1 MFHAPK
7 KKRKKKEEDT
17 HMRKSAALVASAV
30 SSSGFCANNNGSRK
44 NGSFYS
50 SSSHRRE
57 GRRATVAS
65 VSSSSKSSFPFLDD
79 DGDDDVAGGS
89 LKREKPI
96 SGRRSRAGG
105 VDVLAQRSLSEKKK
119 IRVNRK
125 KKQATLPDSTT
136 IDYVSELDVKFLFD
150 EISTDDLYLI
160 EPLLLGEG
168 GAKED
173 EATTVIVDVGAN
185 IGLFSLEALKKCTE
199 GGEKR
204 DKKKY
209 ELYAFEPSPKT
220 YEALRSNLERKF
232 KDDARVSLRLA
243 NEAVGD
249 GKEDTISFTSFPNA
263 AGWSTAIE
271 DEGETLTNVVEYA
284 TALIIKHAPK
294 FLMLRALAR
303 FVLEKNLF
311 FVKSAVI
318 KSICFFVVK
327 WLSRGK
333 KVETVPC
340 VTLSDAIFNDKGEE
354 EDETRN
360 GTNSN
365 KKKINLLKIDVER
378 YELAVLAGIRDE
390 DFANIDS
397 IVLEVHDGEDKT
409 GVRRVV
415 DVLHQRG
422 KFALENVKVVQPEH
436 LKGSTLYNVFAFR
449 RRGGGG

>member
-1 MFHAPK
+1 MFS
-7 KKRKKKEEDT
+7 T
-17 HMRKSAALVASAV
+17 ALASALGANV
-30 SSSGFCANNNGSRK
+30 RNTNRSRSSI
-44 NGSFYS
+44 SFYS
-50 SSSHRRE
+50 SHRERR
-57 GRRATVAS
+57 RRAVVVALS
-65 VSSSSKSSFPFLDD
+65 LSSSSKSFP
-79 DGDDDVAGGS
+79 DDVDVGS
-89 LKREKPI
+89 LRKNR
-96 SGRRSRAGG
+96 GRSRG
-105 VDVLAQRSLSEKKK
+105 VDVLVQSLSSSSEKKKKK

-150 EISTDDLYLI
+150 EISTDDLYSI
-160 EPLLLGEG
+160 EPLLLRGKG
-168 GAKED
+168 GKED
-173 EATTVIVDVGAN
+173 ETTVIVDVGAN

-199 GGEKR
+199 KGGEKQQR
-204 DKKKY
+204 DEKRKY

-249 GKEDTISFTSFPNA
+249 GKVDTISFTSFPNA

-271 DEGETLTNVVEYA
+271 DEGETLATVVEYA
-284 TALIIKHAPK
+284 TALIIKHAPN

-311 FVKSAVI
+311 FVKTAVI

-340 VTLSDAIFNDKGEE
+340 VTLSDAIFNDKGEK
-354 EDETRN
+354 EDEKRK
-360 GTNSN
+360 GTNSNN

-390 DFANIDS
+390 DFPNIDA
-397 IVLEVHDGEDKT
+397 IVLEVHDGEDNT

-422 KFALENVKVVQPEH
+422 KFPLENVKVVQPEH

-449 RRGGGG
+449 RG

>member
-1 MFHAPK
+1 MF
-7 KKRKKKEEDT
+7 
-17 HMRKSAALVASAV
+17 SAALASALV
-30 SSSGFCANNNGSRK
+30 GANIRNDFNNNNIARSSSS
-44 NGSFYS
+44 SFYS
-50 SSSHRRE
+50 SHHRER
-57 GRRATVAS
+57 RRAVVAAVAS
-65 VSSSSKSSFPFLDD
+65 KVSSSSKSF
-79 DGDDDVAGGS
+79 DDDVGS
-89 LKREKPI
+89 LGKKPR
-96 SGRRSRAGG
+96 GRSRATRG
-105 VDVLAQRSLSEKKK
+105 VDVLVQSLSEKK

-150 EISTDDLYLI
+150 EISTDDLYSI

-173 EATTVIVDVGAN
+173 ETTVIVDVGAN

-360 GTNSN
+360 GTNSI

-397 IVLEVHDGEDKT
+397 IVLEVHDGEDKN

-422 KFALENVKVVQPEH
+422 KFSLENVKVVQPDH

-449 RRGGGG
+449 RRRGG

>member
-1 MFHAPK
+1 MF
-7 KKRKKKEEDT
+7 
-17 HMRKSAALVASAV
+17 SAALASASGANIRNDFNNNNNNAR
-30 SSSGFCANNNGSRK
+30 SSSS
-44 NGSFYS
+44 SFYS
-50 SSSHRRE
+50 SRHRER
-57 GRRATVAS
+57 RRAVVAAVAS
-65 VSSSSKSSFPFLDD
+65 KVSSSSKSF
-79 DGDDDVAGGS
+79 DDDVGS
-89 LKREKPI
+89 LGKKPR
-96 SGRRSRAGG
+96 GRSRATRG
-105 VDVLAQRSLSEKKK
+105 VDVLVQSLSEKKM
-119 IRVNRK
+119 RVNRK

-150 EISTDDLYLI
+150 EISTDDLYSI

-173 EATTVIVDVGAN
+173 ETTVIVDVGAN

-271 DEGETLTNVVEYA
+271 DEGETLANVVEYA

-360 GTNSN
+360 GTNSI

-422 KFALENVKVVQPEH
+422 KFSLENVKVVQPDH

-449 RRGGGG
+449 RRRG

>member
-1 MFHAPK
+1 MFS
-7 KKRKKKEEDT
+7 T
-17 HMRKSAALVASAV
+17 ALASAL
-30 SSSGFCANNNGSRK
+30 GANVRNTNRSRSP
-44 NGSFYS
+44 GSFYS
-50 SSSHRRE
+50 SHGERR
-57 GRRATVAS
+57 RRAVAAS
-65 VSSSSKSSFPFLDD
+65 SLSSSSKSFPDD
-79 DGDDDVAGGS
+79 DDAVGS
-89 LKREKPI
+89 LGKNR
-96 SGRRSRAGG
+96 GRSRARG
-105 VDVLAQRSLSEKKK
+105 VGVLVQSLSSSSEKKKKKK

-150 EISTDDLYLI
+150 EISTDDLYSI
-160 EPLLLGEG
+160 EPLLLRGKEGE
-168 GAKED
+168 E
-173 EATTVIVDVGAN
+173 EETTVIVDVGAN

-199 GGEKR
+199 KGGEKQQGDEKR
-204 DKKKY
+204 KY

-249 GKEDTISFTSFPNA
+249 GKVDTISFTSFPNA

-340 VTLSDAIFNDKGEE
+340 VTLSDAIFNDKGEK
-354 EDETRN
+354 EDETRK
-360 GTNSN
+360 GTNSNN

-390 DFANIDS
+390 DFLNIDA
-397 IVLEVHDGEDKT
+397 IVLEVHDGEDNT

-422 KFALENVKVVQPEH
+422 KFSLENVEVVQPEH

-449 RRGGGG
+449 RRGGG

>member
-1 MFHAPK
+1 MF
-7 KKRKKKEEDT
+7 
-17 HMRKSAALVASAV
+17 SAALASALGANIRNDFNNNNNIAR
-30 SSSGFCANNNGSRK
+30 SSSS
-44 NGSFYS
+44 SFYS
-50 SSSHRRE
+50 SRHRER
-57 GRRATVAS
+57 RRAVVAAVAS
-65 VSSSSKSSFPFLDD
+65 KVSSSSKSFP
-79 DGDDDVAGGS
+79 DDDVGS
-89 LKREKPI
+89 LGKKPR
-96 SGRRSRAGG
+96 GRSRATRG
-105 VDVLAQRSLSEKKK
+105 VDVLVQSLSEKKM
-119 IRVNRK
+119 RVNRK

-150 EISTDDLYLI
+150 EISTDDLYSI
-160 EPLLLGEG
+160 EQLLLGEG

-173 EATTVIVDVGAN
+173 ETTVIVDVGAN

-340 VTLSDAIFNDKGEE
+340 VTLSDAIFNDKGED

-360 GTNSN
+360 GTNSI

-390 DFANIDS
+390 DFPNIDA

-422 KFALENVKVVQPEH
+422 KFSLENVKVVQPDH

-449 RRGGGG
+449 RRRGGGG

>member
-1 MFHAPK
+1 MFS
-7 KKRKKKEEDT
+7 T
-17 HMRKSAALVASAV
+17 ALASALAANV
-30 SSSGFCANNNGSRK
+30 RNTNRSRSSI
-44 NGSFYS
+44 SFYS
-50 SSSHRRE
+50 SHRER
-57 GRRATVAS
+57 RRAVAAVALS
-65 VSSSSKSSFPFLDD
+65 LSSSSKSFPDD
-79 DGDDDVAGGS
+79 DDDVDGGS
-89 LKREKPI
+89 LRKNR
-96 SGRRSRAGG
+96 GRRRARG
-105 VDVLAQRSLSEKKK
+105 VDVLVQSLSSSSSEKKKKK

-150 EISTDDLYLI
+150 EISTDDLYSI
-160 EPLLLGEG
+160 EPLLLRGKG
-168 GAKED
+168 GKED
-173 EATTVIVDVGAN
+173 ETTVIVDVGAN

-199 GGEKR
+199 KGGEKQQR
-204 DKKKY
+204 DEKRKY

-232 KDDARVSLRLA
+232 KDDARVSLRLS

-249 GKEDTISFTSFPNA
+249 GKVDTISFTSFPNA

-271 DEGETLTNVVEYA
+271 DEGETLANVVEYA
-284 TALIIKHAPK
+284 TALIIKHAPN

-311 FVKSAVI
+311 FVKTAVI

-340 VTLSDAIFNDKGEE
+340 VTLSDAIFNDKGEK
-354 EDETRN
+354 EDEKRK
-360 GTNSN
+360 GTNSNN

-390 DFANIDS
+390 DFPNIDA
-397 IVLEVHDGEDKT
+397 IVLEVHDGEDNT

-422 KFALENVKVVQPEH
+422 KFPLENVEVVQPEH

-449 RRGGGG
+449 RRGG

>member
-1 MFHAPK
+1 MF
-7 KKRKKKEEDT
+7 
-17 HMRKSAALVASAV
+17 SAALASAL
-30 SSSGFCANNNGSRK
+30 GANIRNDFNNNNNAR
-44 NGSFYS
+44 S
-50 SSSHRRE
+50 SSSSLYSSRHRER
-57 GRRATVAS
+57 RRAVVAAVAS
-65 VSSSSKSSFPFLDD
+65 KVSSSSKSFP
-79 DGDDDVAGGS
+79 DDDVGS
-89 LKREKPI
+89 LGKKPR
-96 SGRRSRAGG
+96 GRSRATRG
-105 VDVLAQRSLSEKKK
+105 VDVLVQSLSEKK

-160 EPLLLGEG
+160 EQLLLGEG

-173 EATTVIVDVGAN
+173 ETTVIVDVGAN

-360 GTNSN
+360 GTNSI

-422 KFALENVKVVQPEH
+422 KFSLENVKVVQPDH

-449 RRGGGG
+449 RRGGGGGG

>member
-1 MFHAPK
+1 MF
-7 KKRKKKEEDT
+7 
-17 HMRKSAALVASAV
+17 SAALASALGANIRNDFNDNNNAR
-30 SSSGFCANNNGSRK
+30 SSSS
-44 NGSFYS
+44 SFYS
-50 SSSHRRE
+50 SRHRER
-57 GRRATVAS
+57 RRAVVAAVAS
-65 VSSSSKSSFPFLDD
+65 KVSSSSKSFP
-79 DGDDDVAGGS
+79 DDDVGS
-89 LKREKPI
+89 LGKKPR
-96 SGRRSRAGG
+96 GRSRAARG
-105 VDVLAQRSLSEKKK
+105 VDVLVQSLSEKKM
-119 IRVNRK
+119 RVNRK

-150 EISTDDLYLI
+150 EISTDDLYSI

-173 EATTVIVDVGAN
+173 ETTVIVDVGAN

-360 GTNSN
+360 GTNSI

-422 KFALENVKVVQPEH
+422 KFSLENVKVVQPDH

-449 RRGGGG
+449 RRRG

>member
-1 MFHAPK
+1 MFS
-7 KKRKKKEEDT
+7 T
-17 HMRKSAALVASAV
+17 ALASALGANV
-30 SSSGFCANNNGSRK
+30 RNTNRSRSSI
-44 NGSFYS
+44 SFYS
-50 SSSHRRE
+50 SHRERR
-57 GRRATVAS
+57 RRAVVVALS
-65 VSSSSKSSFPFLDD
+65 LSSSSKSFP
-79 DGDDDVAGGS
+79 DDVDVGS
-89 LKREKPI
+89 LRKNR
-96 SGRRSRAGG
+96 GSRARG
-105 VDVLAQRSLSEKKK
+105 VDVLAQSLSSSSEKKKK

-150 EISTDDLYLI
+150 EISTDDLYSI
-160 EPLLLGEG
+160 EPLLLLGKEGE
-168 GAKED
+168 ED
-173 EATTVIVDVGAN
+173 ETTVIVDVGAN

-199 GGEKR
+199 KGGEKQQQR
-204 DKKKY
+204 DEKRKY

-249 GKEDTISFTSFPNA
+249 GKVDTISFTSFPNA

-271 DEGETLTNVVEYA
+271 DEGETLANVVEYA
-284 TALIIKHAPK
+284 TALIIKHAPN

-311 FVKSAVI
+311 FVKTAVI

-354 EDETRN
+354 EDENRK
-360 GTNSN
+360 GTNSNN

-390 DFANIDS
+390 DFPNIDA
-397 IVLEVHDGEDKT
+397 IVLEVHDGEDNT

-422 KFALENVKVVQPEH
+422 KFPLENVKVVQPEH

-449 RRGGGG
+449 RRGG

>member
-1 MFHAPK
+1 MF
-7 KKRKKKEEDT
+7 
-17 HMRKSAALVASAV
+17 SAALASAL
-30 SSSGFCANNNGSRK
+30 GANIRNDFNNNNNAR
-44 NGSFYS
+44 S
-50 SSSHRRE
+50 SSSSLYSSRHRER
-57 GRRATVAS
+57 RRAVVAAVAS
-65 VSSSSKSSFPFLDD
+65 KVSSSSKSFP
-79 DGDDDVAGGS
+79 DDDVGS
-89 LKREKPI
+89 LGKKPR
-96 SGRRSRAGG
+96 GRSRATRG
-105 VDVLAQRSLSEKKK
+105 VDVLVQSLSEKKM
-119 IRVNRK
+119 RVNRK

-150 EISTDDLYLI
+150 EISTDDLYSI

-173 EATTVIVDVGAN
+173 ETTVIVDVGAN

-340 VTLSDAIFNDKGEE
+340 VTLSDAIFNDKGEK
-354 EDETRN
+354 EDEKRK
-360 GTNSN
+360 GTNSNN

-390 DFANIDS
+390 DFPNIDA
-397 IVLEVHDGEDKT
+397 IVLEVHDGEDNT

-422 KFALENVKVVQPEH
+422 KFPLENVEVVQPEH

-449 RRGGGG
+449 RRGG

>member
-1 MFHAPK
+1 MF
-7 KKRKKKEEDT
+7 
-17 HMRKSAALVASAV
+17 SAALASAL
-30 SSSGFCANNNGSRK
+30 GANIRNDFNNNNNAR
-44 NGSFYS
+44 S
-50 SSSHRRE
+50 SSSSLYSSRHRER
-57 GRRATVAS
+57 RRAVVAAVAS
-65 VSSSSKSSFPFLDD
+65 KVSSSSKSFP
-79 DGDDDVAGGS
+79 DDDVGS
-89 LKREKPI
+89 LGKKPR
-96 SGRRSRAGG
+96 GRSRATRG
-105 VDVLAQRSLSEKKK
+105 VDVLVQSLSEKK

-150 EISTDDLYLI
+150 EISTDDLYSI

-173 EATTVIVDVGAN
+173 ETTVIVDVGAN

-340 VTLSDAIFNDKGEE
+340 VTLSDAIFNDKGED

-360 GTNSN
+360 GTNSI

-422 KFALENVKVVQPEH
+422 KFSLENVKVVQPDH

-449 RRGGGG
+449 RRGGGVGG

>member
-1 MFHAPK
+1 MFS
-7 KKRKKKEEDT
+7 T
-17 HMRKSAALVASAV
+17 ALASALGANV
-30 SSSGFCANNNGSRK
+30 RNTNRSRSSI
-44 NGSFYS
+44 SFYS
-50 SSSHRRE
+50 SRRE
-57 GRRATVAS
+57 RRRRAVVVALS
-65 VSSSSKSSFPFLDD
+65 LSSSSKSFP
-79 DGDDDVAGGS
+79 DDVDVGS
-89 LKREKPI
+89 LRKNR
-96 SGRRSRAGG
+96 GRRARG
-105 VDVLAQRSLSEKKK
+105 VDVLAQSLSSSSEKKKK

-160 EPLLLGEG
+160 EPLLLGKG

-173 EATTVIVDVGAN
+173 ETTVIVDVGAN

-199 GGEKR
+199 KGGEKQQQR
-204 DKKKY
+204 DEKRKY

-249 GKEDTISFTSFPNA
+249 GKVDTISFTSFPNA

-271 DEGETLTNVVEYA
+271 DEGETLANVVEYA
-284 TALIIKHAPK
+284 TALIIKHAPN

-311 FVKSAVI
+311 FVKTAVI

-340 VTLSDAIFNDKGEE
+340 VTLSDAIFNDKGEK
-354 EDETRN
+354 EDENRK
-360 GTNSN
+360 GTNSNN

-390 DFANIDS
+390 DFPNIDA
-397 IVLEVHDGEDKT
+397 IVLEVHDGEDNT

-422 KFALENVKVVQPEH
+422 KFPLENVKVVQPEH

-449 RRGGGG
+449 RRGG

>member
-1 MFHAPK
+1 MFS
-7 KKRKKKEEDT
+7 T
-17 HMRKSAALVASAV
+17 ALASALAANV
-30 SSSGFCANNNGSRK
+30 RNTNRSRSSI
-44 NGSFYS
+44 SFYS
-50 SSSHRRE
+50 SHRER
-57 GRRATVAS
+57 RRAVAAVALS
-65 VSSSSKSSFPFLDD
+65 LSSSSKSFPDD
-79 DGDDDVAGGS
+79 DDDVDGGS
-89 LKREKPI
+89 LRKNR
-96 SGRRSRAGG
+96 GRRARG
-105 VDVLAQRSLSEKKK
+105 VDVLVQSLSSSSSEKKKKK

-150 EISTDDLYLI
+150 EISTDDLYSI
-160 EPLLLGEG
+160 EPLLLLGKEG
-168 GAKED
+168 KED
-173 EATTVIVDVGAN
+173 ETTVIVDVGAN

-199 GGEKR
+199 KGGEKQQR
-204 DKKKY
+204 GDKRKY

-232 KDDARVSLRLA
+232 KDDARVSLRLS

-249 GKEDTISFTSFPNA
+249 GKVDTISFTSFPNA

-271 DEGETLTNVVEYA
+271 DEGETLANVVEYA

-340 VTLSDAIFNDKGEE
+340 VTLSDAIFNDKGEK
-354 EDETRN
+354 EDEKRK
-360 GTNSN
+360 GTNSNN

-390 DFANIDS
+390 DFPNIDA
-397 IVLEVHDGEDKT
+397 IVLEVHDGEDNT

-422 KFALENVKVVQPEH
+422 KFPLENVEVVQPEH

-449 RRGGGG
+449 RRGG

>member
-1 MFHAPK
+1 MF
-7 KKRKKKEEDT
+7 
-17 HMRKSAALVASAV
+17 SAALASAL
-30 SSSGFCANNNGSRK
+30 GANIRNDFNNNNNAR
-44 NGSFYS
+44 S
-50 SSSHRRE
+50 SSSSLYSSRHRER
-57 GRRATVAS
+57 RRAVVAAVAS
-65 VSSSSKSSFPFLDD
+65 KVSSSSKSFP
-79 DGDDDVAGGS
+79 DDDVGS
-89 LKREKPI
+89 LGKKPR
-96 SGRRSRAGG
+96 GRSRATRG
-105 VDVLAQRSLSEKKK
+105 VDVLVQSLSEKKM
-119 IRVNRK
+119 RVNRK

-150 EISTDDLYLI
+150 EISTDDLYSI

-173 EATTVIVDVGAN
+173 ETTVIVDVGAN

-199 GGEKR
+199 RGEKR

-232 KDDARVSLRLA
+232 KDDVRVSLRLA

-360 GTNSN
+360 GTNSI

-422 KFALENVKVVQPEH
+422 KFSLENVKVVQPDH

-449 RRGGGG
+449 RRGGGVGG

>member
-1 MFHAPK
+1 MF
-7 KKRKKKEEDT
+7 
-17 HMRKSAALVASAV
+17 SAALASALV
-30 SSSGFCANNNGSRK
+30 GANIRNDFNNNNNIARSSSS
-44 NGSFYS
+44 SFYS
-50 SSSHRRE
+50 SRHRER
-57 GRRATVAS
+57 RRAVVAAVAS
-65 VSSSSKSSFPFLDD
+65 KVSSSSKSFP
-79 DGDDDVAGGS
+79 DDDVGS
-89 LKREKPI
+89 LGKKPR
-96 SGRRSRAGG
+96 GRSRATRG
-105 VDVLAQRSLSEKKK
+105 VDVLVQSLSEKK

-160 EPLLLGEG
+160 EQLLLGEG

-173 EATTVIVDVGAN
+173 ETTVIVDVGAN

-199 GGEKR
+199 RGEKR

-232 KDDARVSLRLA
+232 KDDVRVSLRLA

-360 GTNSN
+360 GTNSI

-422 KFALENVKVVQPEH
+422 KFSLENVKVVQPDH

-449 RRGGGG
+449 RRRGGGG

>member
-1 MFHAPK
+1 MF
-7 KKRKKKEEDT
+7 
-17 HMRKSAALVASAV
+17 SAALASASSGANGV
-30 SSSGFCANNNGSRK
+30 RRDESRSSS
-44 NGSFYS
+44 SFYS
-50 SSSHRRE
+50 SHGERRRRR
-57 GRRATVAS
+57 RRAAAAGAVAS
-65 VSSSSKSSFPFLDD
+65 FLSSSSKSFP
-79 DGDDDVAGGS
+79 DDDVDGS
-89 LKREKPI
+89 LREKR
-96 SGRRSRAGG
+96 GRRSRADGGG
-105 VDVLAQRSLSEKKK
+105 VGVREKKM
-119 IRVNRK
+119 RVNRK
-125 KKQATLPDSTT
+125 KKQAILPDSTT

-160 EPLLLGEG
+160 EPLLLGKG

-173 EATTVIVDVGAN
+173 ETTVIVDVGAN

-204 DKKKY
+204 DEKKY

-271 DEGETLTNVVEYA
+271 DEGETLANVVEYA

-340 VTLSDAIFNDKGEE
+340 VTLSDAIFNEKGEE
-354 EDETRN
+354 EDENRK

-378 YELAVLAGIRDE
+378 YELAVLNGIRDE
-390 DFANIDS
+390 DFANIDA

-415 DVLHQRG
+415 DVLHERG
-422 KFALENVKVVQPEH
+422 KFSLENVKVVQPEH

-449 RRGGGG
+449 RG

>member
-1 MFHAPK
+1 MF
-7 KKRKKKEEDT
+7 
-17 HMRKSAALVASAV
+17 SAALASALV
-30 SSSGFCANNNGSRK
+30 GANIRNDFNNNNNIARSSSS
-44 NGSFYS
+44 SFYS
-50 SSSHRRE
+50 SRHRER
-57 GRRATVAS
+57 RRAVVAAVAS
-65 VSSSSKSSFPFLDD
+65 KVSSSSKSFPDK
-79 DGDDDVAGGS
+79 DDVGS
-89 LKREKPI
+89 LGKKPR
-96 SGRRSRAGG
+96 GRSRATRG
-105 VDVLAQRSLSEKKK
+105 VDVLVQSLSEKKM
-119 IRVNRK
+119 RVNRK

-150 EISTDDLYLI
+150 EISTDDLYSI
-160 EPLLLGEG
+160 EQLLLGEG

-173 EATTVIVDVGAN
+173 ETTVIVDVGAN

-360 GTNSN
+360 GTNSI

-422 KFALENVKVVQPEH
+422 KFSLENVKVVQPDH

-449 RRGGGG
+449 RRGGGVGG

>member
-1 MFHAPK
+1 MFS
-7 KKRKKKEEDT
+7 T
-17 HMRKSAALVASAV
+17 ALASALAANV
-30 SSSGFCANNNGSRK
+30 RNTNRSRSSI
-44 NGSFYS
+44 SFYS
-50 SSSHRRE
+50 SHRER
-57 GRRATVAS
+57 RRAVAAVALS
-65 VSSSSKSSFPFLDD
+65 LSSSSKSFPDD
-79 DGDDDVAGGS
+79 DDDVDGGS
-89 LKREKPI
+89 LRKNR
-96 SGRRSRAGG
+96 GRRRARG
-105 VDVLAQRSLSEKKK
+105 VDVLVQSLSSSSSEKKKKK

-150 EISTDDLYLI
+150 EISTDDLYSI
-160 EPLLLGEG
+160 EPLLLRGKG
-168 GAKED
+168 GKED
-173 EATTVIVDVGAN
+173 ETTVIVDVGAN

-199 GGEKR
+199 KGGEKQQR
-204 DKKKY
+204 GDKRKY

-249 GKEDTISFTSFPNA
+249 GKVDTISFTSFPNA

-271 DEGETLTNVVEYA
+271 DEGETLANVVEYA

-340 VTLSDAIFNDKGEE
+340 VTLSDAIFNDKGEK
-354 EDETRN
+354 EDEKRK
-360 GTNSN
+360 GTNSNN

-390 DFANIDS
+390 DFPNIDA
-397 IVLEVHDGEDKT
+397 IVLEVHDGEDNT

-422 KFALENVKVVQPEH
+422 KFPLENVEVVQPEH

-449 RRGGGG
+449 RRGG